1 MFDARGKGLADVTQS
16 SQTLR
21 AIGSLSVS
29 LLEQLLRAWSTISTR
44 PGLRQLVSGVPLLCI
59 DGVGYEENDRLSSV
73 VAANYVLLPA

>member
-21 AIGSLSVS
+21 AIGSLLVS

-44 PGLRQLVSGVPLLCI
+44 PGLWQLVSGVPLLCI